1 MHTSLSA
8 EQNKTGWAYG
18 MGLAKNGPQ
27 LLFKKNNTF
36 DWLLNKQM
44 LLIG

>member
-18 MGLAKNGPQ
+18 MGLAKNGPPIAIQ
-27 LLFKKNNTF
+27 E
-36 DWLLNKQM
+36 KQHF
-44 LLIG
+44 